1 MSKMPLKKHSPRKP
15 VTAIIQAVI
24 AGAGNGG
31 ISPRDIAAKTA
42 LPITT
47 VSAWLNKQKKPR
59 GLVKWDKATGKY
71 TSSSK
76 TALPTSKV
84 NPTPLILP
92 VIGAAGAKG
101 VTFHDIA
108 EQTSLNDT
116 VLGIW
121 LCENTDTKENPV
133 VEMKAYDKYV
143 LTAQGKVN
151 LKKLK
156 GWVQAG
162 DELDF

>member
-1 MSKMPLKKHSPRKP
+1 MKPAPKKRSPRKP
-15 VTAIIQAVI
+15 ITSIIKAVI
-24 AGAGNGG
+24 AGAGSVG
-31 ISPRDIAAKTA
+31 ISPRDIAKKTA
-42 LPITT
+42 LPATT

-76 TALPTSKV
+76 TALPTFKV

-92 VIGAAGAKG
+92 VIGAAGVKG
-101 VTFHDIA
+101 ITYHDIV
-108 EQTSLNDT
+108 EQTALDNNN
-116 VLGIW
+116 VGIW
-121 LCENTDTKENPV
+121 LCENTAPNDNPV
-133 VEMKAYDKYV
+133 VEAAAYDKYV

-162 DELDF
+162 DEIII